1 MYQSDG
7 GHGERDGEIQGDSA
21 PGRVFAVLAEVTYRL
36 QVIRSAWLRIAL
48 CAEPSQFRL
57 SPGERDTVRQTSLA
71 VDPHSNGDCLVDLR
85 HPRMW

>member
-36 QVIRSAWLRIAL
+36 QVIH
-48 CAEPSQFRL
+48 E
-57 SPGERDTVRQTSLA
+57 
-71 VDPHSNGDCLVDLR
+71 
-85 HPRMW
+85 